1 MIFADAHLHI
11 TDLAFWQPLSD
22 GPNISPVCSCAH
34 SEDEWKRLLRV
45 AEKYPGIVLRSA
57 GVHPQNPDKKH
68 MDFVLGALEKNEA
81 DAIGEAGF
89 DLYSDE
95 FSSRVKEQ
103 EEVWAL
109 QLEAAQRYEK
119 PLVIHCRRALDR
131 IFRNA
136 KKLAKLKSVVFHSF
150 AGSDTEALS
159 LIKRGVNAHFSFGK
173 PLLNGNKRAL
183 RCAVNLPFDLLL
195 AETDAPWQTLKG
207 ETATDPADIKKVYE
221 KIASLRGENPAA
233 VCERLYKNFKNAYG
247 LV

>member
-1 MIFADAHLHI
+1 
-11 TDLAFWQPLSD
+11 
-22 GPNISPVCSCAH
+22 
-34 SEDEWKRLLRV
+34 
-45 AEKYPGIVLRSA
+45 
-57 GVHPQNPDKKH
+57 
-68 MDFVLGALEKNEA
+68 
-81 DAIGEAGF
+81 
-89 DLYSDE
+89 
-95 FSSRVKEQ
+95 
-103 EEVWAL
+103 
-109 QLEAAQRYEK
+109 
-119 PLVIHCRRALDR
+119 
-131 IFRNA
+131 
-136 KKLAKLKSVVFHSF
+136 VVFHSF

-221 KIASLRGENPAA
+221 KIASLRGEHPAA